1 MRCLVRRGAA
11 CRIRIR
17 DAERSK
23 DRDFARLHPG
33 RLVGAAMVVTL
44 KVKHAVDHEMGAVR
58 RERLPLRIRF
68 LSQQGKAEHHI
79 AVHDAGPIIVD
90 ERQNVGRTAL
100 VSITAVERLAFRGVD
115 KAQCHDGIIRQCG
128 GGPASKKIP

>member
-1 MRCLVRRGAA
+1 MGKMMGEGACFGFRLADRGFIRNRDVAEVFRRHGG
-11 CRIRIR
+11 
-17 DAERSK
+17 
-23 DRDFARLHPG
+23 G
-33 RLVGAAMVVTL
+33 RGS
-44 KVKHAVDHEMGAVR
+44 R
-58 RERLPLRIRF
+58 
-68 LSQQGKAEHHI
+68 
-79 AVHDAGPIIVD
+79 